1 MHLAKINVDELDS
14 LAAKY
19 EVSISLVAKT
29 VSGNRNHL
37 ILFAFQVSSIPS
49 VFAIKN
55 GKTVDQFVGVKD
67 EDEIQ
72 AFVDKLLVKN
82 WELKAIVR

>member
-1 MHLAKINVDELDS
+1 MAKVNVDDNDS

-19 EVSISLVAKT
+19 EVSILFCLFSLLT
-29 VSGNRNHL
+29 IFNYLLTNL
-37 ILFAFQVSSIPS
+37 NLNQVSSIPT
-49 VFAIKN
+49 VVAMKN

-72 AFVDKLLVKN
+72 TFVDKLLVKN
-82 WELKAIVR
+82 